1 MSGLEQL
8 KITFFEECNELLQSL
23 EGGLADIREGTGND
37 DTVHAIFRA
46 VHSIKGG
53 AGVFGFAELIKFAHV
68 FETVMDEVRKGNL
81 ATGPDVVDVLL
92 RANDTLA
99 DLVEM
104 ARKGEAVAAGYG
116 GDARHALEM
125 LLGGRDQS
133 KPGAAAAPA
142 APVETEEFSFV
153 PIKADGFDDNPAGQ
167 VKRYS
172 IAFRP
177 KPDVLK
183 KSIDPG
189 FLLNV
194 LRSMGTLELAADT
207 AGIPALADLQ
217 HDDFHISWSGTFE
230 TSSPKQ
236 EIESIFSPVAADC
249 EFVLTDLT
257 PDAAVPA
264 PAVVAA
270 PPPAPVA
277 VAPAPAPVAPA
288 PAAPVAAAP
297 AAVPAAPARPK
308 EAAPPPL
315 TAQEASG
322 NSKEARAAAKQPSSV
337 TIRVELD
344 KIDRVV
350 NMVGEL
356 VIAQAMLHQVIDEL
370 PEQTSARISNILSDL
385 VRHTRGLKDSVM
397 AIRAQPVSSVFQR
410 MPRLVRELSVK
421 TGKKVQIEMF
431 GETTEVDKT
440 IIERLSDPLTHIIR
454 NSIDHGIELPEERV
468 ARGKHEEGTI
478 RMSAEQRG
486 GRIVIEIGDDGGGI
500 NCERVLKKAKEKGL
514 VDPNAAL
521 TDDEICNL
529 IFLPGFSTAE
539 TISDISGR
547 GVGMDVVR
555 RNIQDLGGRTT
566 IKSEFGRGTIIQ
578 LALPLTLAVMDGLVV
593 QVAKQTYVLP
603 IPNIVECLRPGED
616 EIHRV
621 IGAAGALN
629 LRGDIVPLI
638 YLADVLGVDQA
649 MGDRTNGV
657 VIITEASDGTRMG
670 LIVDDL
676 VGNQQVV
683 IKSIEENCGTVQG
696 IAGATIL
703 GDGHVAFILDIEM
716 LSNMTSLDGRNI
728 GPPNIAPNIAPM
740 ANGAANAM
748 HLN

>member
-1 MSGLEQL
+1 MAASGLEQL

-23 EGGLADIREGTGND
+23 EGGLADIREGTTTE

-53 AGVFGFAELIKFAHV
+53 AGVFGFAELIEFAHV

-81 ATGPDVVDVLL
+81 ATSPDVVDVLL

-99 DLVEM
+99 DLVDM
-104 ARKGEAVAAGYG
+104 ARKGDAVAPGYG
-116 GDARHALEM
+116 GDVRHALNM
-125 LLGGRDQS
+125 LLSGGGEAA
-133 KPGAAAAPA
+133 KTPAPAAAARKE
-142 APVETEEFSFV
+142 ETEEFSFTV
-153 PIKADGFDDNPAGQ
+153 VKADSFDDAPQADQIN
-167 VKRYS
+167 VFS
-172 IAFRP
+172 ITFRP
-177 KPDVLK
+177 KPDIFK
-183 KSIDPG
+183 KNIDPG

-194 LRSMGTLELAADT
+194 LRSMGKLDLVADT
-207 AGIPALADLQ
+207 SAIPALAELE
-217 HDDFHISWSGTFE
+217 HDSLHMSWSGTLE
-230 TSSPKQ
+230 TTSPRA
-236 EIESIFSPVAADC
+236 EIESIFAPVAADC
-249 EFVLTDLT
+249 EFTLSDLT
-257 PDAAVPA
+257 PGAVAPA
-264 PAVVAA
+264 PTVETAPVV
-270 PPPAPVA
+270 PAPVA
-277 VAPAPAPVAPA
+277 VKPAPMPAAAP
-288 PAAPVAAAP
+288 APVAAAP
-297 AAVPAAPARPK
+297 MAPPPQP
-308 EAAPPPL
+308 EAAPP
-315 TAQEASG
+315 AQAAPANG
-322 NSKEARAAAKQPSSV
+322 KEPRGATVKQVSSV
-337 TIRVELD
+337 TIRVELE

-370 PEQTSARISNILSDL
+370 PEQTSARVSNILSDL

-410 MPRLVRELSVK
+410 MPRLVRELSAK
-421 TGKKVQIEMF
+421 TGKKVQIEMV

-454 NSIDHGIELPEERV
+454 NSIDHGIETPADRV
-468 ARGKHEEGTI
+468 AKGKHEEGTI

-486 GRIVIEIGDDGGGI
+486 GRIVIEISDDGGGI
-500 NCERVLKKAKEKGL
+500 NCERVLKKAREKGL
-514 VDPNAAL
+514 VDPNAVL

-539 TISDISGR
+539 TVSDISGR

-566 IKSEFGRGTIIQ
+566 IKSDFGRGTVIQ

-593 QVAKQTYVLP
+593 EVAQQTYVLP
-603 IPNIVECLRPGED
+603 IPNIVECLRPGQD

-649 MGDRTNGV
+649 TQERTNGV

-670 LIVDDL
+670 LIVDEL
-676 VGNQQVV
+676 LGHQQVV

-716 LSNMTSLDGRNI
+716 LSSMTCVDGRNL
-728 GPPNIAPNIAPM
+728 PPPATD
-740 ANGAANAM
+740 GTANAAR
-748 HLN
+748 LN

>member
-8 KITFFEECNELLQSL
+8 KVTFFEECNELLQSL
-23 EGGLADIREGTGND
+23 ETALADIREGTSND

-53 AGVFGFAELIKFAHV
+53 AGVFGFAELIEFAHV

-81 ATGPDVVDVLL
+81 ATGPDVIDVLL

-104 ARKGEAVAAGYG
+104 ARKGEAVAPGYG
-116 GDARHALEM
+116 GDARHALET
-125 LLGGRDQS
+125 LLGEPS
-133 KPGAAAAPA
+133 KRGGASAPA
-142 APVETEEFSFV
+142 AQPETEEFSFV
-153 PIKADGFDDNPAGQ
+153 PIKADDFDDQPQAGGL
-167 VKRYS
+167 KLYS
-172 IAFRP
+172 IVFRP

-194 LRSMGTLELAADT
+194 LRSMGKLDLTAETAA
-207 AGIPALADLQ
+207 IPALQDLQ
-217 HDDFHISWSGTFE
+217 HDDFHISWSGTLE
-230 TSSPKQ
+230 TESPRQ
-236 EIESIFSPVAADC
+236 EIESIFAPVAAEC
-249 EFVLTDLT
+249 EFQITDMT
-257 PDAAVPA
+257 PAAA
-264 PAVVAA
+264 
-270 PPPAPVA
+270 
-277 VAPAPAPVAPA
+277 APAPAAEPAPQ

-297 AAVPAAPARPK
+297 VAPAPVAAAPAVPP
-308 EAAPPPL
+308 APVVAAPSAPPPP
-315 TAQEASG
+315 QEASG
-322 NSKEARAAAKQPSSV
+322 NGKEARAAAAKQPSSV

-410 MPRLVRELSVK
+410 MPRLVRELSAK

-454 NSIDHGIELPEERV
+454 NSIDHGIEPPNERI
-468 ARGKHEEGTI
+468 AKGKHEEGTI

-486 GRIVIEIGDDGGGI
+486 GRIVIEISDDGGGI

-529 IFLPGFSTAE
+529 IFAPGFSTAE
-539 TISDISGR
+539 TVSDISGR

-566 IKSEFGRGTIIQ
+566 IKSEFGRGTTIQ

-593 QVAKQTYVLP
+593 EVAKQTYVLP
-603 IPNIVECLRPGED
+603 IPNIVECLRPGSD

-638 YLADVLGVDQA
+638 YLANVLGVDQTT
-649 MGDRTNGV
+649 GERTNGV

-676 VGNQQVV
+676 IGNQQVV
-683 IKSIEENCGTVQG
+683 IKSIEENCGNVQG

-716 LSNMTSLDGRNI
+716 LANMTSLDGRNM
-728 GPPNIAPNIAPM
+728 PPPG

-748 HLN
+748 RLN

>member
-23 EGGLADIREGTGND
+23 ETALADIREGTGND

-53 AGVFGFAELIKFAHV
+53 AGVFGFAELIEFAHV

-81 ATGPDVVDVLL
+81 ATGPDVVDILL

-104 ARKGEAVAAGYG
+104 ARKGEAVAPGYG
-116 GDARHALEM
+116 GDARHALET
-125 LLGGRDQS
+125 LLSGESS
-133 KPGAAAAPA
+133 KRSGPSASTAQR
-142 APVETEEFSFV
+142 ETEEFSFV
-153 PIKADGFDDNPAGQ
+153 PIKADGFDEQPQAGGL
-167 VKRYS
+167 KLYS
-172 IAFRP
+172 IVFRP

-194 LRSMGTLELAADT
+194 LRSMGKLDLAADT
-207 AGIPALADLQ
+207 AAIPALQDMQ
-217 HDDFHISWSGTFE
+217 HDDFHIGWSGTLE
-230 TSSPKQ
+230 TESPRQ
-236 EIESIFSPVAADC
+236 EIESIFAPVAAEC
-249 EFVLTDLT
+249 EFQLTDIT
-257 PDAAVPA
+257 SATAVSA
-264 PAVVAA
+264 PAAESAPQPVAPVA
-270 PPPAPVA
+270 MAPVA
-277 VAPAPAPVAPA
+277 VAPAVAPA
-288 PAAPVAAAP
+288 PAAPTAPAAAAP
-297 AAVPAAPARPK
+297 FVATP
-308 EAAPPPL
+308 AAPPPL
-315 TAQEASG
+315 PPHEASG
-322 NSKEARAAAKQPSSV
+322 NGKEARAAAKQPSSV

-370 PEQTSARISNILSDL
+370 PEHTSARISNILSDL

-410 MPRLVRELSVK
+410 MPRLVRELSAK

-454 NSIDHGIELPEERV
+454 NSIDHGIETPNDRI
-468 ARGKHEEGTI
+468 AKGKPEEGTI

-486 GRIVIEIGDDGGGI
+486 GRIVIEISDDGGGI

-514 VDPNAAL
+514 VDPNAVL

-529 IFLPGFSTAE
+529 IFAPGFSTAE
-539 TISDISGR
+539 TVSDISGR

-555 RNIQDLGGRTT
+555 RNIQDLGGRTS
-566 IKSEFGRGTIIQ
+566 IKSEFGRGTTIQ

-593 QVAKQTYVLP
+593 EVAKQTYVLP

-649 MGDRTNGV
+649 TQERTNGV

-676 VGNQQVV
+676 IGNQQVV

-716 LSNMTSLDGRNI
+716 LANMTSLDGRNM
-728 GPPNIAPNIAPM
+728 PPPGV
-740 ANGAANAM
+740 NGAANAM
-748 HLN
+748 RLN

>member
-23 EGGLADIREGTGND
+23 ETSLADIREGTGND
-37 DTVHAIFRA
+37 DTVHAVFRA

-53 AGVFGFAELIKFAHV
+53 AGVFGFAELIEFAHV

-81 ATGPDVVDVLL
+81 ATSPDVIDILL

-104 ARKGEAVAAGYG
+104 ARKGEPVAPGYG
-116 GDARHALEM
+116 GDARHALET
-125 LLGGRDQS
+125 LLSGEPS
-133 KPGAAAAPA
+133 KRAAGSAPA
-142 APVETEEFSFV
+142 AQPETEEFSFV
-153 PIKADGFDDNPAGQ
+153 PVKADSFDDQPQTGGL
-167 VKRYS
+167 KLYS
-172 IAFRP
+172 ISFRP
-177 KPDVLK
+177 KPDILK

-194 LRSMGTLELAADT
+194 LRSMGKLDLTADT
-207 AGIPALADLQ
+207 AAIPALQDMQ
-217 HDDFHISWSGTFE
+217 HDDFHISWSGTLE
-230 TSSPKQ
+230 TESPRQ
-236 EIESIFSPVAADC
+236 EIESIFAPVAAEC
-249 EFVLTDLT
+249 EFQLTDMT
-257 PDAAVPA
+257 PAAAAPA
-264 PAVVAA
+264 PAAEPAPQPIAPAVAA
-270 PPPAPVA
+270 PDAPAPVVMAPVGMAPAVPPAPVA
-277 VAPAPAPVAPA
+277 ASFAA
-288 PAAPVAAAP
+288 PAAP
-297 AAVPAAPARPK
+297 
-308 EAAPPPL
+308 PPPP
-315 TAQEASG
+315 EASG
-322 NSKEARAAAKQPSSV
+322 NGKEARGAAKQPSSV

-370 PEQTSARISNILSDL
+370 PEHTSARISNILSDL

-410 MPRLVRELSVK
+410 MPRLVRELSAK

-454 NSIDHGIELPEERV
+454 NSIDHGIEPPGERV
-468 ARGKHEEGTI
+468 AKGKYEEGTI

-486 GRIVIEIGDDGGGI
+486 GRIVIEIADDGGGI

-514 VDPNAAL
+514 VDPNAVL

-539 TISDISGR
+539 TVSDISGR

-566 IKSEFGRGTIIQ
+566 IKSEFGRGTTIQ

-593 QVAKQTYVLP
+593 EVARQTYVLP

-649 MGDRTNGV
+649 MADRTNGV

-676 VGNQQVV
+676 IGNQQVV

-716 LSNMTSLDGRNI
+716 LANMTSVDGRNM
-728 GPPNIAPNIAPM
+728 PPPGAS
-740 ANGAANAM
+740 GAANAM

>member
-23 EGGLADIREGTGND
+23 ETALADIREGTGND

-53 AGVFGFAELIKFAHV
+53 AGVFGFAELIEFAHV

-81 ATGPDVVDVLL
+81 ATSPDVIDVLL

-104 ARKGEAVAAGYG
+104 ARKGEAVVPGYG

-125 LLGGRDQS
+125 LLGGGGQS
-133 KPGAAAAPA
+133 KRGGASAPA
-142 APVETEEFSFV
+142 AQPETEEFSFV
-153 PIKADGFDDNPAGQ
+153 PIKADNFDDQPQAGGL
-167 VKRYS
+167 KLYS
-172 IAFRP
+172 LVFRP
-177 KPDVLK
+177 EPDVLK

-194 LRSMGTLELAADT
+194 LRSMGKLDLTADT
-207 AGIPALADLQ
+207 AAIPALQVMQ
-217 HDDFHISWSGTFE
+217 HDDFHISWSGTLE
-230 TSSPKQ
+230 TESPRQ
-236 EIESIFSPVAADC
+236 EIESVFAPVAAEC
-249 EFVLTDLT
+249 EFQLTDMT
-257 PDAAVPA
+257 PAAAAPAAAAEPA
-264 PAVVAA
+264 PQPAA
-270 PPPAPVA
+270 PIAAAPV
-277 VAPAPAPVAPA
+277 APAPVAP
-288 PAAPVAAAP
+288 PAPVAAAP
-297 AAVPAAPARPK
+297 S
-308 EAAPPPL
+308 APPPPPP
-315 TAQEASG
+315 QEAPG
-322 NSKEARAAAKQPSSV
+322 NGKEARAAAKQPSSV

-410 MPRLVRELSVK
+410 MPRLVRELSAK

-454 NSIDHGIELPEERV
+454 NSIDHGIEAPNDRI
-468 ARGKHEEGTI
+468 AKGKHEEGTI

-486 GRIVIEIGDDGGGI
+486 GRIVIEIADDGGGI
-500 NCERVLKKAKEKGL
+500 NCERVLKKAKDKGL
-514 VDPNAAL
+514 VDPNAVL
-521 TDDEICNL
+521 SDDEICNL

-539 TISDISGR
+539 TVSDISGR

-566 IKSEFGRGTIIQ
+566 IKSEFGRGTTIQ

-593 QVAKQTYVLP
+593 EVAKQTYVLP

-649 MGDRTNGV
+649 MQDRTNGV

-676 VGNQQVV
+676 IGNQQVV

-716 LSNMTSLDGRNI
+716 LANMTSLDGRNM
-728 GPPNIAPNIAPM
+728 PPPGV
-740 ANGAANAM
+740 NGAANAM
-748 HLN
+748 RLN

>member
-53 AGVFGFAELIKFAHV
+53 AGVFGFSELIQFAHV

-104 ARKGEAVAAGYG
+104 ARKGEAVAPGYG

-125 LLGGRDQS
+125 LLNGGGEAS
-133 KPGAAAAPA
+133 KPAAAAAAPPREKA
-142 APVETEEFSFV
+142 ETEEFSFV
-153 PIKADGFDDNPAGQ
+153 PIKADGFNENPAADQ

-189 FLLNV
+189 FLLSI

-217 HDDFHISWSGTFE
+217 HDDFHICWSGTFE

-257 PDAAVPA
+257 PE
-264 PAVVAA
+264 VAA
-270 PPPAPVA
+270 AAPVAEPPPAPVA
-277 VAPAPAPVAPA
+277 AAPVAPA
-288 PAAPVAAAP
+288 AAPPAAAPVATA
-297 AAVPAAPARPK
+297 PAAPARST
-308 EAAPPPL
+308 EAAPPP
-315 TAQEASG
+315 EAPG
-322 NSKEARAAAKQPSSV
+322 NSKESRAAAKQPSSV

-566 IKSEFGRGTIIQ
+566 IKSEFGRGTVIQ

-649 MGDRTNGV
+649 MGERTNGV

-676 VGNQQVV
+676 IGNQQVV

-716 LSNMTSLDGRNI
+716 LSNMTSLEGRNI
-728 GPPNIAPNIAPM
+728 APTNIAPNIAPM
-740 ANGAANAM
+740 ANGAANPM

>member
-1 MSGLEQL
+1 MASSGLEQL

-23 EGGLADIREGTGND
+23 EGGLADIREGTSNE

-53 AGVFGFAELIKFAHV
+53 AGVFGFSELIEFAHV

-81 ATGPDVVDVLL
+81 ATVPDVVDVLL

-104 ARKGEAVAAGYG
+104 ARKGEAVEKGYG
-116 GDARHALEM
+116 SDSRHALEM
-125 LLGGRDQS
+125 LLSGGDEGGKKAQ
-133 KPGAAAAPA
+133 PGAAKE
-142 APVETEEFSFV
+142 ETEEFSFV
-153 PIKADGFDDNPAGQ
+153 PVKFGDFADDPPAEQ
-167 VKRYS
+167 LRTYS
-172 IAFRP
+172 IVFRP

-183 KSIDPG
+183 KAIDPG

-194 LRSMGTLELAADT
+194 LKSMGKLDLVADT
-207 AGIPALADLQ
+207 AGIPPLSALE
-217 HDDFHISWSGTFE
+217 HDGFHISWSGTLE
-230 TSSPKQ
+230 TTSSRQ
-236 EIESIFSPVAADC
+236 EIESIFAPVAADC
-249 EFVLTDLT
+249 EFTLTDLT
-257 PDAAVPA
+257 PGAATAA
-264 PAVVAA
+264 PAAEAA
-270 PPPAPVA
+270 PPP
-277 VAPAPAPVAPA
+277 PA
-288 PAAPVAAAP
+288 AAPVAAAP
-297 AAVPAAPARPK
+297 APVAASEPAAASRPQ
-308 EAAPPPL
+308 EAAPMLPP
-315 TAQEASG
+315 AQDAPANG
-322 NSKEARAAAKQPSSV
+322 KEARGAAKQPSSV
-337 TIRVELD
+337 TIRVELE

-356 VIAQAMLHQVIDEL
+356 VIAQAMLQQVIDEL
-370 PEQTSARISNILSDL
+370 PEHTGAKISNILSDL

-410 MPRLVRELSVK
+410 MPRLVRELSAK
-421 TGKKVQIEMF
+421 TGKKVQIEMV

-454 NSIDHGIELPEERV
+454 NSIDHGIETPADRL
-468 ARGKHEEGTI
+468 AKGKREEGTI
-478 RMSAEQRG
+478 RMSADQRG

-500 NCERVLKKAKEKGL
+500 NCEKVLKKAREKGL
-514 VDPNAAL
+514 VDPNAVM

-529 IFLPGFSTAE
+529 IFLPGFSTAD
-539 TISDISGR
+539 TVSDISGR

-566 IKSEFGRGTIIQ
+566 IKSEFGHGTIIQ

-593 QVAKQTYVLP
+593 EVAHQTYVLP

-638 YLADVLGVDQA
+638 HLADVLGVDQA
-649 MGDRTNGV
+649 ADDRKNGV
-657 VIITEASDGTRMG
+657 VIITESSDGTRMG
-670 LIVDDL
+670 LIVDEL
-676 VGNQQVV
+676 LGHQQVV

-703 GDGHVAFILDIEM
+703 GDGHVAFILDVEM
-716 LSNMTSLDGRNI
+716 LSSMTSMDGRN
-728 GPPNIAPNIAPM
+728 PPP
-740 ANGAANAM
+740 AAVADTAM
-748 HLN
+748 NPARLN

>member
-1 MSGLEQL
+1 MSGFEQL

-23 EGGLADIREGTGND
+23 EGGLADIREGTTTE

-53 AGVFGFAELIKFAHV
+53 AGVFGFSELIGFAHV

-81 ATGPDVVDVLL
+81 STSADVVDVLL

-99 DLVEM
+99 DLVDM
-104 ARKGEAVAAGYG
+104 ARKGDAVAPGYG
-116 GDARHALEM
+116 GDVRHALDA
-125 LLGGRDQS
+125 LLSGGGES
-133 KPGAAAAPA
+133 AKGGTPAAAAA
-142 APVETEEFSFV
+142 KDETEEFSFV
-153 PIKADGFDDNPAGQ
+153 VVKADDFDGVPQADQ
-167 VKRYS
+167 TRIYS
-172 IAFRP
+172 IAFKP
-177 KPDVLK
+177 KPDTFK
-183 KSIDPG
+183 KNIDPG

-194 LRSMGTLELAADT
+194 LRSMGKLDLVADT
-207 AGIPALADLQ
+207 AGIPPLSELK
-217 HDDFHISWSGTFE
+217 HDSFHMSWTGTLE
-230 TSSPKQ
+230 TTSPSA
-236 EIESIFSPVAADC
+236 EIESIFAPVAADC
-249 EFVLTDLT
+249 EFTLTDLT
-257 PDAAVPA
+257 PGA
-264 PAVVAA
+264 VAA
-270 PPPAPVA
+270 PAAEAASVAPAPMPAAAPAPVA
-277 VAPAPAPVAPA
+277 VAA
-288 PAAPVAAAP
+288 PAAPP
-297 AAVPAAPARPK
+297 PPQ
-308 EAAPPPL
+308 EAAPP
-315 TAQEASG
+315 AQAAPANG
-322 NSKEARAAAKQPSSV
+322 KEPRGAAAKQVSSV
-337 TIRVELD
+337 TIRVELE

-356 VIAQAMLHQVIDEL
+356 VIAQAMLHQVVDEL
-370 PEQTSARISNILSDL
+370 PEHTSARVSNILSDL

-410 MPRLVRELSVK
+410 MPRLVRELSAK
-421 TGKKVQIEMF
+421 TGKKVQIEMV

-454 NSIDHGIELPEERV
+454 NSIDHGIETPADR
-468 ARGKHEEGTI
+468 AAKGKHEEGTI

-486 GRIVIEIGDDGGGI
+486 GRIVIEISDDGGGI
-500 NCERVLKKAKEKGL
+500 NCERVLKKAREKGL
-514 VDPNAAL
+514 VDPNAVL

-566 IKSEFGRGTIIQ
+566 IKSEFGRGTVIQ

-593 QVAKQTYVLP
+593 EVGHQTYVLP
-603 IPNIVECLRPGED
+603 IPNIVECLRPGQD

-638 YLADVLGVDQA
+638 HLADVLGVDQSA
-649 MGDRTNGV
+649 ERKNGV
-657 VIITEASDGTRMG
+657 VIITESSDGTRMG
-670 LIVDDL
+670 LIVDEL
-676 VGNQQVV
+676 LGHQQVV

-703 GDGHVAFILDIEM
+703 GDGHVAFILDVEM
-716 LSNMTSLDGRNI
+716 LSGMTSVDDRNLPPPTNDGT
-728 GPPNIAPNIAPM
+728 M
-740 ANGAANAM
+740 NAGR
-748 HLN
+748 LN

>member
-23 EGGLADIREGTGND
+23 EGGLADIREGTSNE

-53 AGVFGFAELIKFAHV
+53 AGVFGFSELIDFAHV

-81 ATGPDVVDVLL
+81 ATSPDVVDVLL

-104 ARKGEAVAAGYG
+104 ARKGEAVAPGYG
-116 GDARHALEM
+116 SDARHALDM
-125 LLGGRDQS
+125 LLTGGGEADKKAAQL
-133 KPGAAAAPA
+133 PAAAK
-142 APVETEEFSFV
+142 VETEEFSFTV
-153 PIKADGFDDNPAGQ
+153 VKADDFDAQPQSDQ
-167 VKRYS
+167 VRTYS
-172 IAFRP
+172 IVFRP
-177 KPDVLK
+177 KPDILK
-183 KSIDPG
+183 KNIDPG

-194 LRSMGTLELAADT
+194 LRSMGKLELTADT
-207 AGIPALADLQ
+207 AAIPPLTELE
-217 HDDFHISWSGTFE
+217 HDSFYIGWTGNLE
-230 TSSPKQ
+230 TTSPRA
-236 EIESIFSPVAADC
+236 EIESIFAPVVGDC
-249 EFVLTDLT
+249 EFTISDLT
-257 PDAAVPA
+257 PGAAPA
-264 PAVVAA
+264 PAAPPQAAAVAA
-270 PPPAPVA
+270 PPPAPA
-277 VAPAPAPVAPA
+277 AKPTASAAPPAPATPA
-288 PAAPVAAAP
+288 PAAAPPPQQAAPAAQEAAAP
-297 AAVPAAPARPK
+297 ANGK
-308 EAAPPPL
+308 EPRGATQQVYP
-315 TAQEASG
+315 
-322 NSKEARAAAKQPSSV
+322 V
-337 TIRVELD
+337 TIRVELE

-356 VIAQAMLHQVIDEL
+356 VIAQAMLQQVIDEL
-370 PEQTSARISNILSDL
+370 PEHTGAKISNILSDL

-410 MPRLVRELSVK
+410 MPRLVRELSAK
-421 TGKKVQIEMF
+421 TGKKVAIEMV

-454 NSIDHGIELPEERV
+454 NSIDHGIETPADRV
-468 ARGKHEEGTI
+468 AKGKYEEGTI

-486 GRIVIEIGDDGGGI
+486 GRIIIEISDDGGGI

-514 VDPNAAL
+514 VDPNAVL

-529 IFLPGFSTAE
+529 IFAPGFSTAE
-539 TISDISGR
+539 TVSDISGR

-566 IKSEFGRGTIIQ
+566 IKSEFGRGTTIQ

-593 QVAKQTYVLP
+593 EVAHQTYVLP

-638 YLADVLGVDQA
+638 HLANVLGVDPTA
-649 MGDRTNGV
+649 GERTNGV
-657 VIITEASDGTRMG
+657 VIITESSDGTRMG
-670 LIVDDL
+670 LIVDEL
-676 VGNQQVV
+676 LGHQQVV

-703 GDGHVAFILDIEM
+703 GDGHVAFILDVEM
-716 LSNMTSLDGRNI
+716 LSGMTSFEGRN
-728 GPPNIAPNIAPM
+728 PPPAQ
-740 ANGAANAM
+740 AADAAM
-748 HLN
+748 SGVRLN

>member
-1 MSGLEQL
+1 MSGTSGLEQL

-23 EGGLADIREGTGND
+23 ETALADIREGTGND

-53 AGVFGFAELIKFAHV
+53 AGVFGFAELIEFAHV

-81 ATGPDVVDVLL
+81 ATSPDVIDVLL

-104 ARKGEAVAAGYG
+104 ARKGQAVAPGYG
-116 GDARHALEM
+116 GDARHALET
-125 LLGGRDQS
+125 LLSGESSKRPGGS
-133 KPGAAAAPA
+133 APA
-142 APVETEEFSFV
+142 AQPETEEFSFV
-153 PIKADGFDDNPAGQ
+153 PLKADNFDDQPQAGGL
-167 VKRYS
+167 RLYS
-172 IAFRP
+172 IVFRP

-194 LRSMGTLELAADT
+194 LRSMGKLELTADT
-207 AGIPALADLQ
+207 AAIPALQDLQ
-217 HDDFHISWSGTFE
+217 HDDFHISWSGTLE
-230 TSSPKQ
+230 TESTRQ
-236 EIESIFSPVAADC
+236 EIESIFAPVAAEC
-249 EFVLTDLT
+249 EFQLTDMT
-257 PDAAVPA
+257 PAAAAPMPPAEPA
-264 PAVVAA
+264 PQ
-270 PPPAPVA
+270 
-277 VAPAPAPVAPA
+277 

-297 AAVPAAPARPK
+297 VAAAPVAPAPAVPPAPVVAAPAAPPS
-308 EAAPPPL
+308 PPP
-315 TAQEASG
+315 QEASG
-322 NSKEARAAAKQPSSV
+322 NGKEARVAAKQPSSV

-370 PEQTSARISNILSDL
+370 PESTSARISNILSDL

-410 MPRLVRELSVK
+410 MPRLVRELSAK

-454 NSIDHGIELPEERV
+454 NSIDHGIEAPNDRI
-468 ARGKHEEGTI
+468 AKGKHEEGTI

-486 GRIVIEIGDDGGGI
+486 GRIVIEIADDGGGI

-539 TISDISGR
+539 TVSDISGR

-566 IKSEFGRGTIIQ
+566 IKSEFGRGTTIQ

-593 QVAKQTYVLP
+593 EVAKQTYVLP

-649 MGDRTNGV
+649 VQERTNGV

-676 VGNQQVV
+676 IGNQQVV
-683 IKSIEENCGTVQG
+683 IKSIEENCGNVQG

-716 LSNMTSLDGRNI
+716 LANMTSLDGRNM
-728 GPPNIAPNIAPM
+728 PPPGV
-740 ANGAANAM
+740 NGAANAM
-748 HLN
+748 RLN

>member
-1 MSGLEQL
+1 M
-8 KITFFEECNELLQSL
+8 
-23 EGGLADIREGTGND
+23 
-37 DTVHAIFRA
+37 
-46 VHSIKGG
+46 
-53 AGVFGFAELIKFAHV
+53 FARCWDSNV
-68 FETVMDEVRKGNL
+68 SDRTL
-81 ATGPDVVDVLL
+81 ATGPDVVDILL

-104 ARKGEAVAAGYG
+104 ARKGQPVAPGYG
-116 GDARHALEM
+116 GDARHALET
-125 LLGGRDQS
+125 LLGGESS
-133 KPGAAAAPA
+133 KRPGASAPSA
-142 APVETEEFSFV
+142 QPETEEFSFV
-153 PIKADGFDDNPAGQ
+153 PIKADSFDDQPQAGGL
-167 VKRYS
+167 KLYS
-172 IAFRP
+172 IVFRP

-194 LRSMGTLELAADT
+194 LRSMGKLELAADT
-207 AGIPALADLQ
+207 ATIPALQDLQ
-217 HDDFHISWSGTFE
+217 HDDFHISWSGTLE
-230 TSSPKQ
+230 TESPRQ
-236 EIESIFSPVAADC
+236 EIEQIFAPVAAEC
-249 EFVLTDLT
+249 EFQLTDMT
-257 PDAAVPA
+257 PAAAVPVLAAEPA
-264 PAVVAA
+264 PQPA
-270 PPPAPVA
+270 APVA
-277 VAPAPAPVAPA
+277 AAPVAPAPVAPA
-288 PAAPVAAAP
+288 PAVSPAPVVAAPSAAAAP
-297 AAVPAAPARPK
+297 PS
-308 EAAPPPL
+308 PPSP
-315 TAQEASG
+315 EASG
-322 NSKEARAAAKQPSSV
+322 NGKEARAAAKQPSSV

-370 PEQTSARISNILSDL
+370 PESTSARISNILSDL

-410 MPRLVRELSVK
+410 MPRLVRELSAK

-454 NSIDHGIELPEERV
+454 NSIDHGIEPPNER
-468 ARGKHEEGTI
+468 AAKGKHEEGTI

-486 GRIVIEIGDDGGGI
+486 GRIVIEISDDGGGI

-539 TISDISGR
+539 TVSDISGR

-555 RNIQDLGGRTT
+555 RNIQDLGGRTS
-566 IKSEFGRGTIIQ
+566 IKSEFGRGTTIQ

-593 QVAKQTYVLP
+593 AVAKQTYVLP
-603 IPNIVECLRPGED
+603 IPNIVECLRPGDD

-649 MGDRTNGV
+649 TQERTNGV

-676 VGNQQVV
+676 IGNQQVV
-683 IKSIEENCGTVQG
+683 IKSIEENCGNVQG

-716 LSNMTSLDGRNI
+716 LANMTSLDGRNM
-728 GPPNIAPNIAPM
+728 PPPGV
-740 ANGAANAM
+740 NGAANAM
-748 HLN
+748 RLN

>member
-1 MSGLEQL
+1 MSGFEQL

-23 EGGLADIREGTGND
+23 EGGLADIREGTTNE

-53 AGVFGFAELIKFAHV
+53 AGVFGFSELIQFAHV

-81 ATGPDVVDVLL
+81 ATSPDVVDVLL

-99 DLVEM
+99 DLVDM
-104 ARKGEAVAAGYG
+104 ARKGDAVAPGYG
-116 GDARHALEM
+116 NDVKHALDA
-125 LLGGRDQS
+125 LLSGGGETAKS
-133 KPGAAAAPA
+133 AAPAAAAAAPQA
-142 APVETEEFSFV
+142 ETEEFSFTV
-153 PIKADGFDDNPAGQ
+153 VKAESFDDVPQADQ
-167 VKRYS
+167 MRTYS
-172 IAFRP
+172 ISVRP
-177 KPDVLK
+177 KPDVFK
-183 KSIDPG
+183 KNIDPG
-189 FLLNV
+189 FLINV
-194 LRSMGTLELAADT
+194 LRSMGKLDLVADT
-207 AGIPALADLQ
+207 ASIPPLSELE
-217 HDDFHISWSGTFE
+217 HDNLHLSWSGTLE
-230 TSSPKQ
+230 TTSPRA
-236 EIESIFSPVAADC
+236 EIESIFAPVAADC
-249 EFVLTDLT
+249 EFTLTDLT
-257 PDAAVPA
+257 PDAPAAASEPVA
-264 PAVVAA
+264 PAAAVA
-270 PPPAPVA
+270 
-277 VAPAPAPVAPA
+277 APAPAAAAPA
-288 PAAPVAAAP
+288 PAAPMAP
-297 AAVPAAPARPK
+297 PPQQ
-308 EAAPPPL
+308 EAAPPAPP
-315 TAQEASG
+315 APANG
-322 NSKEARAAAKQPSSV
+322 KEPRGAAAKQASSV
-337 TIRVELD
+337 TIRVELE

-370 PEQTSARISNILSDL
+370 PEHTSARVNNILSDL

-410 MPRLVRELSVK
+410 MPRLVRELSAK
-421 TGKKVQIEMF
+421 TGKKVQIEMV

-454 NSIDHGIELPEERV
+454 NSIDHGIEPPADRV
-468 ARGKHEEGTI
+468 AKGKHEEGTI

-486 GRIVIEIGDDGGGI
+486 GRIVIEISDDGGGI
-500 NCERVLKKAKEKGL
+500 NCERVLRKAKEKGL
-514 VDPNAAL
+514 VDPNAVL

-539 TISDISGR
+539 TVSDISGR

-566 IKSEFGRGTIIQ
+566 IKSDFGRGTVIQ

-593 QVAKQTYVLP
+593 EVGQQTYVLP
-603 IPNIVECLRPGED
+603 IPNIVECLRPGQD

-670 LIVDDL
+670 LIVDEL
-676 VGNQQVV
+676 LGHQQVV

-703 GDGHVAFILDIEM
+703 GDGHVAFILDVEM
-716 LSNMTSLDGRNI
+716 LSSMTCADGRT
-728 GPPNIAPNIAPM
+728 PPPPATDGTTN
-740 ANGAANAM
+740 AAR
-748 HLN
+748 LN

>member
-1 MSGLEQL
+1 MSGFEQL

-53 AGVFGFAELIKFAHV
+53 AGVFGFSELIEFAHV

-125 LLGGRDQS
+125 LLGGEQS
-133 KPGAAAAPA
+133 KPAAGAAPA
-142 APVETEEFSFV
+142 PAAQAETEEFSFV
-153 PIKADGFDDNPAGQ
+153 PIKADDFDDNPQADQ

-194 LRSMGTLELAADT
+194 LRSMGKLELAADT
-207 AGIPALADLQ
+207 TGIPVLADLQ

-257 PDAAVPA
+257 PDAAAPPA
-264 PAVVAA
+264 AAAA
-270 PPPAPVA
+270 PPPP
-277 VAPAPAPVAPA
+277 
-288 PAAPVAAAP
+288 APVAAAP
-297 AAVPAAPARPK
+297 AAPAPAAPAAAPVVAAPAAAPVAPARPK
-308 EAAPPPL
+308 EAAPPPPPAL
-315 TAQEASG
+315 EASG
-322 NSKEARAAAKQPSSV
+322 NGKEARAAAKQPSSV

-410 MPRLVRELSVK
+410 MPRLVRELSSK

-454 NSIDHGIELPEERV
+454 NSIDHGIEPPDERI
-468 ARGKHEEGTI
+468 AKGKHEEGTI

-514 VDPNAAL
+514 VDPNATL
-521 TDDEICNL
+521 TDEEICNL

-649 MGDRTNGV
+649 TEERTNGV

-676 VGNQQVV
+676 IGNQQVV
-683 IKSIEENCGTVQG
+683 IKSIEENCGNVQG

-716 LSNMTSLDGRNI
+716 LSNMTSLEGRNI
-728 GPPNIAPNIAPM
+728 GAPNIGAPM
-740 ANGAANAM
+740 TTGAANAM